1 MEVVNVTSSEFSK
14 TYELTRLVQSYKD
27 AGYHELFEARNRNTG
42 SEVCVKIVNGIDFNR
57 GSNDFINRRV
67 EHPNLVEVIDSMET
81 DALMQ
86 LVFKRF

>member
-1 MEVVNVTSSEFSK
+1 MEVINVTSSEFSK

-42 SEVCVKIVNGIDFNR
+42 SEVCVKIVNSVDLNR
-57 GSNDFINRRV
+57 GPSDFINRRV

>member
-1 MEVVNVTSSEFSK
+1 MEVINVTSSEFSK

-27 AGYHELFEARNRNTG
+27 AGYHELFEACNRNTE

-57 GSNDFINRRV
+57 RPNDFINRRV